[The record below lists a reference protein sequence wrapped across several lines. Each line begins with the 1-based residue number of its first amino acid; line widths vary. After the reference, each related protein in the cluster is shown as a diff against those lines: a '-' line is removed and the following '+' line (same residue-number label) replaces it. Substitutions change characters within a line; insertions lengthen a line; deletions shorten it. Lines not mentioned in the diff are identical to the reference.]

1 MQFSGVINMARPL
14 APCGTFTAYKRHKRN
29 GEPVD
34 DACAQSAREQANS
47 RNALK
52 RESAAEVVRLAIV
65 DAPEPVEGIDELEEA
80 RFNLS
85 IVKATMQAGVP
96 TGMAALSKQY
106 AELVSLIKR
115 LEDQAK
121 PEVSALDQLAK
132 RRAERLAK
140 TAN

>member
-1 MQFSGVINMARPL
+1 MARPL
-14 APCGTFTAYKRHKRN
+14 APCGTFTAYKRHKRR
-29 GEPVD
+29 GEVVD
-34 DACAQSAREQANS
+34 DACAQAARDQKND
-47 RNALK
+47 RK
-52 RESAAEVVRLAIV
+52 VRERAETAEVVRLAIV